1 MEEIEEQK
9 GGTTSGGVDSERSLP
24 TSGGREGE
32 DVRRR
37 WQPQAVV
44 GMHLVWEDLSVVLPK
59 FGNGHTRRLLD
70 GLSGFAEPGRIMAIM
85 GPSGSGKSTL
95 LDSLAGRLSQNL
107 VMTGNVLVNGNKMR
121 LDYGAAA
128 YVTQENTLL
137 GTLTVKETI
146 TYSAHLRLPTT
157 LTKEEVN
164 GIVEGTITEMG
175 LQDCADSLI
184 GNWHLRGISGGEKKR
199 LSVALEILTKPKLL
213 FLDEPTSGLDSA
225 SAFFVVHTLR
235 YIALE
240 GRTVI
245 SSIHQPS
252 SEVFALFDDLVLL
265 SSGQTVYSGQAN
277 MALEFFARAGVPCPS
292 RRNPSDHFLR
302 CINSDFD
309 RVTMNESHRI
319 RQDVPKSSDP
329 LLNLATAEIKAMLV
343 EKYKSSEYASR
354 TRARIR
360 QISSMEGLT
369 VEKWSGSQ
377 ATWWK
382 QLTILTR
389 RSFLN
394 MLRDLGYYWVRIIIY
409 LLLSLCVGTIFFNL
423 GTNLN
428 SILARGACAGFISG
442 FMTFLS
448 IGGFPS
454 FLEEMKVFHKER
466 LNGHYGVAV
475 FILSNFLSSFPFL
488 AVMSISTASI
498 TYYMVEFHSQ
508 FPRFVFMCLDLISA
522 IAAVE
527 SSMMIIASLVP
538 NYLMGVII
546 GAGYLGIMMMTAG
559 FFRLPPDIPRPIW
572 RYPVSYLNYGAWALQ
587 GEYKNALVGREF
599 DPIVPNGPKL
609 KGEYIL
615 TNIAGFKL
623 DHSKWWDLAA
633 VVALLVSFR
642 IIFFIILKFKE
653 RVSPYLRTY
662 YAKHTLKHLKKR
674 PSFRKEIPF
683 PSKRH
688 QPLHPLAFQEGLNS
702 PLH

>member
-157 LTKEEVN
+157 LTTEEVN

-175 LQDCADSLI
+175 LQDCADRLI

-277 MALEFFARAGVPCPS
+277 MALEFFSRAGVPCPS

-319 RQDVPKSSDP
+319 RDVPKSSDP

-409 LLLSLCVGTIFFNL
+409 VLLSLCVGTIFFNL

-508 FPRFVFMCLDLISA
+508 FHRFVFMCLDLISA

-559 FFRLPPDIPRPIW
+559 FFRLPPDIPRPVW

-653 RVSPYLRTY
+653 RASPYFQTY

>member
-24 TSGGREGE
+24 TFGGREGE

-146 TYSAHLRLPTT
+146 TYSSHLRLPTT

-175 LQDCADSLI
+175 LQDCADRLI

-199 LSVALEILTKPKLL
+199 LSIGLEILTKPKLL

-240 GRTVI
+240 GRTVV

-265 SSGQTVYSGQAN
+265 SGGQTVYSGQAN

-319 RQDVPKSSDP
+319 RDVPKSSEP

-382 QLTILTR
+382 QLTILTQ

-409 LLLSLCVGTIFFNL
+409 LLLSVCVGTIFFNL

-559 FFRLPPDIPRPIW
+559 FFRLPPDIPKPVW

-633 VVALLVSFR
+633 VVTLVVSFR
-642 IIFFIILKFKE
+642 IFFFIILKFKE
-653 RVSPYLRTY
+653 RASPYFQTY

>member
-95 LDSLAGRLSQNL
+95 LDSLAGRLSQNV

-146 TYSAHLRLPTT
+146 TYSSHLRLPTT

-175 LQDCADSLI
+175 LQDCADRLI

-199 LSVALEILTKPKLL
+199 LSIALEILTKPKLL

-240 GRTVI
+240 GRTVV

-265 SSGQTVYSGQAN
+265 SGGQTVYSGQAN

-319 RQDVPKSSDP
+319 RDVPKSSEP

-382 QLTILTR
+382 QLTILTQ

-409 LLLSLCVGTIFFNL
+409 VLLSVCVGTIFFNL

-559 FFRLPPDIPRPIW
+559 FFRLPPDIPKPVW

-633 VVALLVSFR
+633 VVTLVVSFR
-642 IIFFIILKFKE
+642 IFFFIILKFKE
-653 RVSPYLRTY
+653 RASPYFQTY